1 MTSEK
6 DVEQARSIS
15 YPSYRFIILGFLGLS
30 NVLNSMI
37 VLSLGILLP
46 SITEDLGLSPS
57 EQGWLG
63 SSMFLGSVFLSLPAG
78 LWLSRFSAKRV
89 LLVALSLGSI
99 CVFLQSWAPVFGVL
113 LLGRLAFGVVM
124 VARQPPRAILTAQ
137 WFPRREVVMVN
148 GLVNSTYGLSAVII
162 FLLTPYLLLWLDN
175 SWRVTLMIYGIAFS
189 VIAVAWAIAGRERR
203 AAGDLYVSSNLPG
216 ASLLRSAVRHKEL
229 WYMSIG
235 MLGVLIMEYAL
246 FTFWPTLMLEK
257 YEIPL
262 TTTGMMLFLA
272 AVTESVGS
280 MVLAFYLMRL
290 VKREFR
296 RPLVIALVIL
306 LVSSAIGMMLTDS
319 IPFLFLLVI
328 IHGLGFSFMPL
339 VWTIPFE
346 LPGMTSREIAVASG
360 LIETAARGGG
370 VAGPIIAGFLHE
382 ASGDLAFSLVITS
395 LFGLSMA
402 GAAMMLYRK
411 GPDREAASTV
421 LDA

>member
-6 DVEQARSIS
+6 DVEQAGPIS

-89 LLVALSLGSI
+89 LLVALSLGSM

-175 SWRVTLMIYGIAFS
+175 SWRITLIVYGIAFS

-203 AAGDLYVSSNLPG
+203 AAGDLHVSNNLPG

-272 AVTESVGS
+272 AVVEAVGS
-280 MVLAFYLMRL
+280 MMLAIYLMRL

-306 LVSSAIGMMLTDS
+306 LVGSAVGMMLTDS

-328 IHGLGFSFMPL
+328 LHGLGFSFMPL

-402 GAAMMLYRK
+402 AAAMMLYRK
-411 GPDREAASTV
+411 GPDREAVSTV

>member
-1 MTSEK
+1 MTSEQV
-6 DVEQARSIS
+6 VEQAGSIS

-46 SITEDLGLSPS
+46 SITKDLGLSPS

-89 LLVALSLGSI
+89 LLVAMSLGSI

-203 AAGDLYVSSNLPG
+203 AAGDLYVSNNLPG

-306 LVSSAIGMMLTDS
+306 LVGSAIGMMLTDS

>member
-1 MTSEK
+1 M
-6 DVEQARSIS
+6 EQAGSIS

-46 SITEDLGLSPS
+46 SITEDLVLSPS

-175 SWRVTLMIYGIAFS
+175 SWRITLMIYGIAFS

>member
-1 MTSEK
+1 MTNEN
-6 DVEQARSIS
+6 DVEQAASIS
-15 YPSYRFIILGFLGLS
+15 YPSYRFLILGFLGLS
-30 NVLNSMI
+30 NVLNSLIM
-37 VLSLGILLP
+37 LSLGILLP

-63 SSMFLGSVFLSLPAG
+63 SSMFLGSIFLSLPAG

-89 LLVALSLGSI
+89 LLVALALGSI

-113 LLGRLAFGVVM
+113 LVGRLAFGVVM

-148 GLVNSTYGLSAVII
+148 GLVNSTYGLSAVIV

-175 SWRVTLMIYGIAFS
+175 SWRATLMVYGIVFS

-203 AAGDLYVSSNLPG
+203 TAGNPYGSNILPE

-246 FTFWPTLMLEK
+246 LTFWPTLMLEK

-272 AVTESVGS
+272 AVTESLGS
-280 MVLAFYLMRL
+280 MV
-290 VKREFR
+290 
-296 RPLVIALVIL
+296 
-306 LVSSAIGMMLTDS
+306 
-319 IPFLFLLVI
+319 
-328 IHGLGFSFMPL
+328 
-339 VWTIPFE
+339 
-346 LPGMTSREIAVASG
+346 
-360 LIETAARGGG
+360 
-370 VAGPIIAGFLHE
+370 
-382 ASGDLAFSLVITS
+382 
-395 LFGLSMA
+395 
-402 GAAMMLYRK
+402 
-411 GPDREAASTV
+411 
-421 LDA
+421 

>member
-1 MTSEK
+1 MTKEK
-6 DVEQARSIS
+6 DVEQAGSTS
-15 YPSYRFIILGFLGLS
+15 YPSYRFLILGFLGLS

-175 SWRVTLMIYGIAFS
+175 SWRITLMVYGIAFS

-203 AAGDLYVSSNLPG
+203 AAGDLYVSNNLPG
-216 ASLLRSAVRHKEL
+216 AGLLRSAVRHKEL

-262 TTTGMMLFLA
+262 TTTGLMLFLA

-280 MVLAFYLMRL
+280 MVLAVYLMRV

-306 LVSSAIGMMLTDS
+306 LVGSAIGMMLTDS

-328 IHGLGFSFMPL
+328 LHGLGFSFMPL

-370 VAGPIIAGFLHE
+370 VAGPVIAGFLHE

>member
-1 MTSEK
+1 
-6 DVEQARSIS
+6 
-15 YPSYRFIILGFLGLS
+15 L
-30 NVLNSMI
+30 
-37 VLSLGILLP
+37 
-46 SITEDLGLSPS
+46 
-57 EQGWLG
+57 
-63 SSMFLGSVFLSLPAG
+63 
-78 LWLSRFSAKRV
+78 
-89 LLVALSLGSI
+89 
-99 CVFLQSWAPVFGVL
+99 
-113 LLGRLAFGVVM
+113 M
-124 VARQPPRAILTAQ
+124 V
-137 WFPRREVVMVN
+137 
-148 GLVNSTYGLSAVII
+148 
-162 FLLTPYLLLWLDN
+162 
-175 SWRVTLMIYGIAFS
+175 YGIVFS
-189 VIAVAWAIAGRERR
+189 VIAGAWAIAGRERR
-203 AAGDLYVSSNLPG
+203 TAGNLYGSNNLPE

-246 FTFWPTLMLEK
+246 LTFWPTLMLEK

-280 MVLAFYLMRL
+280 MVLAIYLMRL

-306 LVSSAIGMMLTDS
+306 LVGSAIGMMLTDS

-402 GAAMMLYRK
+402 AAAMMLYRK
-411 GPDREAASTV
+411 GPDREAVSTV